1 MNRLKDERNIR
12 VKNMHFLA
20 NEEEEK
26 LIRQKMK
33 GSGVLQ
39 IGAYLRKMAIDGYIV
54 NMDLSDTK
62 EVIRLLR
69 ICSNNINQYAKKAN
83 ETGSVY
89 EEDILEI
96 KQNQEELWKL
106 MKAILDKLSSI

>member
-1 MNRLKDERNIR
+1 MNRLKNEKDIR

-26 LIRQKMK
+26 VIRQKMK
-33 GSGVLQ
+33 ESGVTQ

-54 NMDLSDTK
+54 NLDLSDTK

-69 ICSNNINQYAKKAN
+69 ICSNNLNQYTKKAH
-83 ETGSVY
+83 ETGSIY
-89 EEDILEI
+89 EEDILEM
-96 KQNQEELWKL
+96 KQKQEELWNL